1 MSGPYQVGHQDI
13 YSEKDGIVLSVYYP
27 MDIEEYKRT
36 INKPGRNSYWL
47 RNGYEGR
54 LGIAKAMA

>member
-27 MDIEEYKRT
+27 MDIEEYKKN

-47 RNGYEGR
+47 RNGY
-54 LGIAKAMA
+54 